1 MAFLS
6 LASNNLK
13 RSRQL
18 LLLVLALGLWAF
30 FIYVRWFATKEE
42 LLFISGRE
50 LDLLAHV
57 AGGVFLAGVFEWWR
71 RRPKLA
77 FLLVFVA
84 GVAVGWELIELF
96 FDPAMQFFYANAYD
110 LWLLDSIGDVWGAF
124 LGSYGY
130 WVFLRNRRSTLITTQ
145 IHADH
150 HTRNPR

>member
-1 MAFLS
+1 MEVFSLS
-6 LASNNLK
+6 ANRLNRPKQFCLLA
-13 RSRQL
+13 
-18 LLLVLALGLWAF
+18 LALGLWAF
-30 FIYVRWFATKEE
+30 FVYVRWFATRAE
-42 LLFISGRE
+42 LLFISATE
-50 LDLLAHV
+50 IDLLAHV
-57 AGGVFLAGVFEWWR
+57 AGGVFLAGVFEWWG

-77 FLLVFVA
+77 ILLVLVA
-84 GVAVGWELIELF
+84 GIAAGWELIELF

-130 WVFLRNRRSTLITTQ
+130 WVFLRNRRSTLIATQ